1 MNDENIT
8 AGEGAG
14 SGAGADEV
22 AAGTGVETVT
32 PPAPLTSPG
41 SDGDR
46 LAMRP
51 LETLSN
57 VELAVTVELGR
68 TRLLM
73 KDLLSLRPGSV
84 VELDRNVGS
93 PVDVFV
99 NSTLLA
105 HGEVVVVDDELGVR
119 ITAIDSGTDD
129 ALGA

>member
-1 MNDENIT
+1 VNDENTAAGAVAGAT
-8 AGEGAG
+8 AGAVADPPADVPAIEP
-14 SGAGADEV
+14 AGA
-22 AAGTGVETVT
+22 
-32 PPAPLTSPG
+32 APSEPDASRIT
-41 SDGDR
+41 
-46 LAMRP
+46 MRP

-84 VELDRNVGS
+84 VELDRHVGS
-93 PVDVFV
+93 PVDVYV

-119 ITAIDSGTDD
+119 ITAIDSGADD
-129 ALGA
+129 SPGA

>member
-1 MNDENIT
+1 MNDENP
-8 AGEGAG
+8 
-14 SGAGADEV
+14 GAGAV
-22 AAGTGVETVT
+22 AGATANAIAEHPVDVPAVEPVETPPPD
-32 PPAPLTSPG
+32 PPAG
-41 SDGDR
+41 SIT
-46 LAMRP
+46 MRP

-84 VELDRNVGS
+84 VELDRHVGS
-93 PVDVFV
+93 PVDVYV

-119 ITAIDSGTDD
+119 ITAIDG
-129 ALGA
+129 GADETAGA

>member
-1 MNDENIT
+1 MNDEN
-8 AGEGAG
+8 
-14 SGAGADEV
+14 SNAGAV
-22 AAGTGVETVT
+22 AEEAAADPAGDSAVLAAT
-32 PPAPLTSPG
+32 PAEA
-41 SDGDR
+41 DGDR
-46 LAMRP
+46 ITMRP

-84 VELDRNVGS
+84 VELDRHVGS

-119 ITAIDSGTDD
+119 ITAIDSGSDD
-129 ALGA
+129 VGGA

>member
-1 MNDENIT
+1 VNDENIN
-8 AGEGAG
+8 AGAIAEH
-14 SGAGADEV
+14 AGADTGGEPALAV
-22 AAGTGVETVT
+22 APSPEPDAG
-32 PPAPLTSPG
+32 
-41 SDGDR
+41 R
-46 LAMRP
+46 IAMRP

-84 VELDRNVGS
+84 VELDRHVGS

-119 ITAIDSGTDD
+119 ITAIDSGADESQGT
-129 ALGA
+129 

>member
-1 MNDENIT
+1 VNDENTT
-8 AGEGAG
+8 AGIVAERPVEESEVEALPATTTEPDAG
-14 SGAGADEV
+14 RIAV
-22 AAGTGVETVT
+22 
-32 PPAPLTSPG
+32 
-41 SDGDR
+41 
-46 LAMRP
+46 RP

-84 VELDRNVGS
+84 VELDRHVGS
-93 PVDVFV
+93 PVDIFV

-129 ALGA
+129 AQGA

>member
-1 MNDENIT
+1 MNDENST
-8 AGEGAG
+8 AGA
-14 SGAGADEV
+14 V
-22 AAGTGVETVT
+22 AEQPVEESA
-32 PPAPLTSPG
+32 PAPAPEPDAG
-41 SDGDR
+41 R
-46 LAMRP
+46 MAMRP

-84 VELDRNVGS
+84 VELDRHVGA
-93 PVDVFV
+93 PVDIFV

-119 ITAIDSGTDD
+119 ITAIDSAVDEAG
-129 ALGA
+129 GA

>member
-1 MNDENIT
+1 VNDENIT
-8 AGEGAG
+8 AGAIAERPVEEAT
-14 SGAGADEV
+14 AVPEV
-22 AAGTGVETVT
+22 APVADPDATRVT
-32 PPAPLTSPG
+32 
-41 SDGDR
+41 
-46 LAMRP
+46 MRP

-84 VELDRNVGS
+84 VELDRHVGS

-119 ITAIDSGTDD
+119 ITAIDTGADESG
-129 ALGA
+129 GA

>member
-1 MNDENIT
+1 VAEEAAADP
-8 AGEGAG
+8 AG
-14 SGAGADEV
+14 D
-22 AAGTGVETVT
+22 AAVLPAAT
-32 PPAPLTSPG
+32 PAEA
-41 SDGDR
+41 DGDR
-46 LAMRP
+46 ITMRP

-119 ITAIDSGTDD
+119 ITAIDSGADD
-129 ALGA
+129 VGGA

>member
-1 MNDENIT
+1 VNDENT
-8 AGEGAG
+8 NAGGVAEEAAADPAG
-14 SGAGADEV
+14 DAVV
-22 AAGTGVETVT
+22 APAVT
-32 PPAPLTSPG
+32 PVEP
-41 SDGDR
+41 DGDR
-46 LAMRP
+46 ISMRP

-119 ITAIDSGTDD
+119 ITAIDSGTDE
-129 ALGA
+129 ARGA

>member
-1 MNDENIT
+1 MNDENI
-8 AGEGAG
+8 
-14 SGAGADEV
+14 
-22 AAGTGVETVT
+22 AAGVAVEQPTT
-32 PPAPLTSPG
+32 PVLEPAGGPAPEVDTG
-41 SDGDR
+41 R
-46 LAMRP
+46 IAMRP

-84 VELDRNVGS
+84 VELDRHVGA
-93 PVDVFV
+93 PVDIFV

-119 ITAIDSGTDD
+119 ITAIDTGPDEAQGT
-129 ALGA
+129 